1 MHFANDQSET
11 FYLVCGRI
19 HKVNRSIQLNEYDY
33 CGHTIFHFYW
43 HEWKYISHQIDVGK
57 KYHHNQYEI
66 FIIIKYLCY
75 FSAILI
81 FMTESL
87 LVCGFIKA
95 AKQLH
100 LGLLRNILKSPMSFF
115 DTTPVG
121 RIVNRFS
128 KDIDAIDNRLIYEF
142 KDTIIS
148 LFCFIICIMTVCS
161 ATPMSGVVMV
171 LLTLVYF
178 YFQVNYFKLCQID
191 ISTVS
196 DKLL

>member
-1 MHFANDQSET
+1 
-11 FYLVCGRI
+11 
-19 HKVNRSIQLNEYDY
+19 
-33 CGHTIFHFYW
+33 
-43 HEWKYISHQIDVGK
+43 
-57 KYHHNQYEI
+57 
-66 FIIIKYLCY
+66 
-75 FSAILI
+75 
-81 FMTESL
+81 MTESL

-148 LFCFIICIMTVCS
+148 LFCFIICMLTVCS
-161 ATPMSGVVMV
+161 ATPLSGVVMV

-191 ISTVS
+191 IFQQFINYCKNKIGKNIANS
-196 DKLL
+196 DMLFCLTMLFC

>member
-1 MHFANDQSET
+1 M
-11 FYLVCGRI
+11 Y
-19 HKVNRSIQLNEYDY
+19 
-33 CGHTIFHFYW
+33 
-43 HEWKYISHQIDVGK
+43 
-57 KYHHNQYEI
+57 
-66 FIIIKYLCY
+66 FIILIYLCY

-81 FMTESL
+81 FMTETL
-87 LVCGFIKA
+87 LVYGFIKA

-148 LFCFIICIMTVCS
+148 LFWVIISMLTVCS
-161 ATPMSGVVMV
+161 ATPLSGVVMV

-178 YFQVNYFKLCQID
+178 YFQVNY
-191 ISTVS
+191 
-196 DKLL
+196 